1 MQVNPLLARKT
12 QVHPLCCAPV
22 GMTDWGVLSRY
33 FLVPTGI
40 HDRMTNQQFDVQQTI
55 AILER
60 TPAAL
65 NALLRGL
72 PDPWTRSNEGSGT
85 WSAYE
90 IIGHLIFGELTDWL
104 PRTRVILAG
113 DETCMFEPFDR
124 AGYRNEGAG
133 KSLDWLLDEFARLRR
148 ENLTALRKLNL
159 QPEDFNRR
167 ARHPALGPVTLSQL
181 LATWA
186 VHDLTHL
193 HQISRVMAQQYREAV
208 GPWTA
213 FLGVLQCNGHS
224 A

>member
-1 MQVNPLLARKT
+1 MKSPEFNLA
-12 QVHPLCCAPV
+12 
-22 GMTDWGVLSRY
+22 
-33 FLVPTGI
+33 
-40 HDRMTNQQFDVQQTI
+40 QTI

-72 PDPWTRSNEGSGT
+72 PHEWTRSNEGSGT
-85 WSAYE
+85 WSAYD
-90 IIGHLIFGELTDWL
+90 IMGHLIFGELTDWL

-113 DETCMFEPFDR
+113 DETRNFEPFDR
-124 AGYRNEGAG
+124 VGFQNESAGQ
-133 KSLDWLLDEFARLRR
+133 SLESLLDEFARLRE
-148 ENLTALRKLNL
+148 ENIATLRKLNL
-159 QPEDFNRR
+159 QPNDFNRR
-167 ARHPALGPVTLSQL
+167 ARHPALGSVMLSEL

-193 HQISRVMAQQYREAV
+193 HQISRVMAEQYRQAV

-224 A
+224 AP